1 MLGCLRLSTRTAWVY
16 RNRMTDSDKQARLA
30 EALRANLRKRK
41 AQSREMASAERDSG
55 DPQIVAV
62 SQKAADS
69 AS

>member
-1 MLGCLRLSTRTAWVY
+1 
-16 RNRMTDSDKQARLA
+16 MTDSDKQARLA